1 MRYSYQRDIIFKSIC
16 SVKTHPVAEEVY
28 CMVKPHIPKISRGTI
43 YRNLAQLVYHSMI
56 LELNIDGVSHYDGNI
71 NIHQHFLCNKCQT
84 IFDCEIPVEN
94 MADNV
99 IGLDNFDVQGCQ
111 IIFSG
116 QCQECNPN

>member
-1 MRYSYQRDIIFKSIC
+1 MKYSYQRDIILKSIC

-28 CMVKPHIPKISRGTI
+28 SMVKPHIPKISMGTI

-56 LELNIDGVSHYDGNI
+56 LQLNIDGVSHYDGNI

-84 IFDCEIPVEN
+84 IFDCEMPVEN

-111 IIFSG
+111 ILFSEL
-116 QCQECNPN
+116 CQECNPN

>member
-1 MRYSYQRDIIFKSIC
+1 MKYSYQRDIILKSIC

-28 CMVKPHIPKISRGTI
+28 SMVKPHIPKISMGTI
-43 YRNLAQLVYHSMI
+43 YRNLAQLIDHGMI
-56 LELNIDGVSHYDGNI
+56 FELSIDRGSHYDGNI

-84 IFDCEIPVEN
+84 IYDCEMPADN

-99 IGLDNFDVQGCQ
+99 VGLEKFDIQGCQ

-116 QCQECNPN
+116 HCQECNHN

>member
-1 MRYSYQRDIIFKSIC
+1 MRYSYQRDIIYKSIC

-28 CMVKPHIPKISRGTI
+28 TMVKPHIPKISMGTI
-43 YRNLAQLVYHSMI
+43 YRNLTQLISNGMI

-99 IGLDNFDVQGCQ
+99 VGLENFDVQGCQ

-116 QCQECNPN
+116 HCQECNPN

>member
-1 MRYSYQRDIIFKSIC
+1 MRFSFQRDIIYNSIR
-16 SVKTHPVAEEVY
+16 SVNTHPSAEDVY
-28 CMVKPHIPKISRGTI
+28 LMVKPHIPKISMGTI
-43 YRNLAQLVYHSMI
+43 YRNLAQLVSHGMI

-84 IFDCEIPVEN
+84 IYDCEMPTEN

-99 IGLDNFDVQGCQ
+99 VGLEQFDIQGCQ

-116 QCQECNPN
+116 HCQECKPN

>member
-1 MRYSYQRDIIFKSIC
+1 MRFSHQRDIMIKSIC

-28 CMVKPHIPKISRGTI
+28 SMSKPHIPKISMGTI
-43 YRNLAQLVYHSMI
+43 YRNLAQLVDLGMI

-84 IFDCEIPVEN
+84 IFDCQMSAEN
-94 MADNV
+94 LADNV
-99 IGLDNFDVQGCQ
+99 IGLENFNVQGCQ

-116 QCQECNPN
+116 QGQEYNPN

>member
-1 MRYSYQRDIIFKSIC
+1 MRYSHQRDIIFKSIF

-28 CMVKPHIPKISRGTI
+28 SMVKAHIPKISMGTI
-43 YRNLAQLVYHSMI
+43 YRNLAQLVDNGMI

-94 MADNV
+94 MAYNV
-99 IGLDNFDVQGCQ
+99 VGIENFDVQGCQ

-116 QCQECNPN
+116 HCQECNPN

>member
-1 MRYSYQRDIIFKSIC
+1 MRYSYQRDITYKSIC
-16 SVKTHPVAEEVY
+16 SVKTHPAAEEVY
-28 CMVKPHIPKISRGTI
+28 TMVKPHIPNISTGTI
-43 YRNLAQLVYHSMI
+43 YRNLAQLTLHGMI

-94 MADNV
+94 MAYNV
-99 IGLDNFDVQGCQ
+99 VGIENFDVQGCQ

-116 QCQECNPN
+116 HCQECNPN

>member
-1 MRYSYQRDIIFKSIC
+1 MRFSYQRDIIYNSIR
-16 SVKTHPVAEEVY
+16 SVKTHPSAEEVY
-28 CMVKPHIPKISRGTI
+28 LMVKPHIPKISMGTI
-43 YRNLAQLVYHSMI
+43 YRNLAQLINHCMI

-84 IFDCEIPVEN
+84 IYDCEMSTEN

-99 IGLDNFDVQGCQ
+99 LGLEKFDVQGCQ

-116 QCQECNPN
+116 YCQECNPN

>member
-1 MRYSYQRDIIFKSIC
+1 MRYSYQRDIILKSIC
-16 SVKTHPVAEEVY
+16 SMKTHPVAEEVY
-28 CMVKPHIPKISRGTI
+28 SMVKPHIPKISMGTI

-56 LELNIDGVSHYDGNI
+56 LQLNIDGVFHYDGNI

-84 IFDCEIPVEN
+84 IFDCEMPVEN

-99 IGLDNFDVQGCQ
+99 IGLDNFDIQGCQ
-111 IIFSG
+111 ILFSG

>member
-1 MRYSYQRDIIFKSIC
+1 MRYSYQRDIIYKSIC
-16 SVKTHPVAEEVY
+16 SVKTHPAAEEVY
-28 CMVKPHIPKISRGTI
+28 TMVKPHIPNISTGTI
-43 YRNLAQLVYHSMI
+43 YRNLAQLTLHGMI

-84 IFDCEIPVEN
+84 IYDCEMSAEN

-99 IGLDNFDVQGCQ
+99 LGLEKFDVQGYQ

-116 QCQECNPN
+116 YCQGCKPN